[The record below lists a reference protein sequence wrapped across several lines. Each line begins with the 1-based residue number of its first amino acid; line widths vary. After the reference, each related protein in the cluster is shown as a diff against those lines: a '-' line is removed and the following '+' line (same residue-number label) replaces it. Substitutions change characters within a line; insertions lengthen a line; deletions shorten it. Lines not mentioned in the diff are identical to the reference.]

1 MMSERL
7 TTPSR
12 QELDDSIG
20 ALGGAKVGVI
30 GDVMAD
36 IYVSG
41 LTQRVSR
48 EAPVVVVKH
57 ERQWLLPGGAA
68 NVAANV
74 ASLGATVEMVGM
86 AGDDEAG
93 RAVKHALTERRVGT
107 EGLLLSNQ
115 HQTITKTRFLA
126 GALHTSRQQVLRV
139 DRAADSVPLDS
150 LRALLR
156 ERVERIDERVDAWV
170 VSDYGYG
177 VFDQRF
183 KDMLRQLA
191 RVKTVVVDSRYDAR
205 GFAGVTVLKPNEEEA
220 IEATS
225 ATDGSA
231 EQMCIAA
238 RELIDLLELQAVLI
252 TLGNQGMLLHRRGGT
267 CYLIPAVGTDQIVD
281 LTGAGDTV
289 AAVFT
294 TAMAASRSVV
304 EAAHLANA
312 AASIVVMCEGVA
324 TVSRTE
330 LRRAVRQSGVTAE
343 VG

>member
-1 MMSERL
+1 MMGERL
-7 TTPSR
+7 TTPTR
-12 QELDDSIG
+12 QELDDSI
-20 ALGGAKVGVI
+20 ASLSGAKVGVV

-86 AGDDEAG
+86 AGDDEPG
-93 RAVKHALTERRVGT
+93 RAVRQELTERRVGT

-115 HQTITKTRFLA
+115 HQTISKTRFLA
-126 GALHTSRQQVLRV
+126 GALHTSRQQVLRL
-139 DRAADSVPLDS
+139 DRAGDGVPLDS

-177 VFDQRF
+177 VFDPQF
-183 KDMLRQLA
+183 KDMLRQFA
-191 RVKTVVVDSRYDAR
+191 CVKTVVVDSRYDAR
-205 GFAGVTVLKPNEEEA
+205 SFGGVTVLKPNEEEA
-220 IEATS
+220 IDATS
-225 ATDGSA
+225 AIDGST
-231 EQMCIAA
+231 EQMRIAA
-238 RELIDLLELQAVLI
+238 RELVDRLELQAVLI
-252 TLGNQGMLLHRRGGT
+252 TLGNQGMLLHQREGS
-267 CYLIPAVGTDQIVD
+267 CFLIPAVGTDQIVD

-294 TAMAASRSVV
+294 AAMAAGRSAL

-312 AASIVVMCEGVA
+312 AASVVVMCEGVA
-324 TVSRTE
+324 TVSPAE
-330 LRRAVRQSGVTAE
+330 LSRAIRESGVAAE

>member
-1 MMSERL
+1 MGERP
-7 TTPSR
+7 TMPSSK
-12 QELDDSIG
+12 ELERSIA
-20 ALGGAKVGVI
+20 ALSDARVGVV

-57 ERQWLLPGGAA
+57 EREWLLPGGAA

-74 ASLGATVEMVGM
+74 ASLGATVEIVGM
-86 AGDDEAG
+86 AGDDKPG
-93 RAVKHALTERRVGT
+93 RAVRQVLSERRVGT

-115 HQTITKTRFLA
+115 HQTVTKTRFLA
-126 GALHTSRQQVLRV
+126 GALHTSRQQVLRL
-139 DRAADSVPLDS
+139 DRGADGAPLDS

-177 VFDQRF
+177 VFDARF
-183 KDMLRQLA
+183 KDMLRQFA

-205 GFAGVTVLKPNEEEA
+205 SFGGVTVLKPNEEEA
-220 IEATS
+220 IDATS

-231 EQMCIAA
+231 EQMRIAA
-238 RELIDLLELQAVLI
+238 RELVERLELQAVLI
-252 TLGNQGMLLHRRGGT
+252 TLGNQGMLLHDRGGS
-267 CYLIPAVGTDQIVD
+267 CRLIRAVGTDQIVD

-289 AAVFT
+289 AAVLT
-294 TAMAASRSVV
+294 AAMAAGRSAL

-312 AASIVVMCEGVA
+312 AASIVVMREGVA
-324 TVSRTE
+324 TVSPAE
-330 LRRAVRQSGVTAE
+330 LSRAIRESGVAAE
-343 VG
+343 EV